1 MSIFK
6 AIGKWLRG
14 CRLDKI
20 FSSVKGTDISI
31 QDAAQKASDFLV
43 NVQGFIISPEAEIL
57 EVILGDTWKDIVNK
71 ASEILPEVIADL
83 EQVKVIPDVAVKLQD
98 YKFFEDEEKDK
109 LYHDIV
115 TCAALIFSDGKL
127 SISDAAIAL
136 QLLASFKK

>member
-6 AIGKWLRG
+6 EIGKWIRG
-14 CRLDKI
+14 WRLDKI
-20 FSSVKGTDISI
+20 FSSTKGADISI
-31 QDAAQKASDFLV
+31 QEAAQKASDFLV

-57 EVILGDTWKDIVNK
+57 EVILGDTWKDIVDK
-71 ASEILPEVIADL
+71 ANEILPEVIADL
-83 EQVKVIPDVAVKLQD
+83 EEIKIIPDVAVKLED